1 MINNEDIRVAR
12 KALDKVVDGEEYYSY
27 LLEEFI
33 SKVERELNPDLKVPA
48 LLRRIKSESA

>member
-48 LLRRIKSESA
+48 LLRRMKSESA